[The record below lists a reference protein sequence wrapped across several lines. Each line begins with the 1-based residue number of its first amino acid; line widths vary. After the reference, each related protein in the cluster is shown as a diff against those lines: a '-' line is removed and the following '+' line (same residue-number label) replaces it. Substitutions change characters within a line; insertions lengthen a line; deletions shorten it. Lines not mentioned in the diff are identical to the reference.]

1 MEGPESEPVE
11 LLVNQLLQS
20 TSYDASSRVVK
31 CGKISHTCAVVGR
44 QSAGRTKVKLLS
56 IETTPNPNS
65 MKLNLDETLAKGVA
79 ITYTNEKRGDCPA
92 SIEKILAIPGVSSVF
107 RVADW
112 MAIQRKPTAGW
123 EGILSQARVVLEYAS
138 LNSAKPEAEETSDQK
153 WREVMVSVQY
163 FRDLPMLVKV
173 SSGSETTRLP
183 LPERFGQAIERA
195 TGASENMLM
204 ERKWRDEGLRYGEL
218 RDVGEAVV
226 REISAVYDEK
236 KLRELVERA
245 YHPDLHEPVK
255 GSREELGELAE
266 LIRAFES
273 PRWEERFAALKELG
287 RNATAQI
294 DSQALSLIVRATRD
308 PKMSIRRLA
317 VVFLGLIKTPAILA
331 PLCEALK
338 DEAVGVRRSAGD
350 ALTDIGDPKAIGP
363 MAETLK
369 DPNKLVR
376 WRASRFL
383 YELGDQSAL
392 PALREA
398 QDDLEFE
405 VAMQIRQAIERI
417 ESGKEGQGPVW
428 RQMTQTTN

>member
-1 MEGPESEPVE
+1 
-11 LLVNQLLQS
+11 
-20 TSYDASSRVVK
+20 
-31 CGKISHTCAVVGR
+31 
-44 QSAGRTKVKLLS
+44 VKLLS

-65 MKLNLDETLAKGVA
+65 MKLNLDERLAKGVA
-79 ITYTNEKRGDCPA
+79 IAYTHENRGDCPA
-92 SIEKILAIPGVSSVF
+92 YIDKILAIPGVSSVF
-107 RVADW
+107 RVEDF

-123 EGILSQARVVLEYAS
+123 EDILSQARAVFEYAS
-138 LNSAKPEAEETSDQK
+138 LNNAKPEPEETSENK
-153 WREVMVSVQY
+153 WREVTVSVQY

-195 TGASENMLM
+195 MGASENMLM
-204 ERKWRDEGLRYGEL
+204 ERKWIDEGLRYGEL
-218 RDVGEAVV
+218 RDIGEAVV

-236 KLRELVERA
+236 KLKELVERA
-245 YHPDLHEPVK
+245 YHPNLHEKVEA
-255 GSREELGELAE
+255 SREELVQ
-266 LIRAFES
+266 AFES
-273 PRWEERFAALKELG
+273 PKWEERFAALKELG

-294 DSQALSLIVRATRD
+294 DSQALSLIIRATKD

-317 VVFLGLIKTPAILA
+317 VVFLGLIKTPEVLA

-350 ALTDIGDPKAIGP
+350 ALTDLGDRQAIGP
-363 MAETLK
+363 MVETLN

-383 YELGDQSAL
+383 YELGDESAL

-398 QDDLEFE
+398 QGDREFE

-417 ESGKEGQGPVW
+417 ESGKVGQGSVW
-428 RQMTQTTN
+428 RQMTQGIN

>member
-1 MEGPESEPVE
+1 
-11 LLVNQLLQS
+11 
-20 TSYDASSRVVK
+20 
-31 CGKISHTCAVVGR
+31 
-44 QSAGRTKVKLLS
+44 VKLLS

-65 MKLNLDETLAKGVA
+65 MKLNLDDRLAKGVA
-79 ITYTNEKRGDCPA
+79 ITYTHENRGDCPA
-92 SIEKILAIPGVSSVF
+92 YIEKILAIPGVSSVF
-107 RVADW
+107 RVEDF

-123 EGILSQARVVLEYAS
+123 EDILSQARAALEYSS
-138 LNSAKPEAEETSDQK
+138 LNNAKPEPAGTSDK
-153 WREVMVSVQY
+153 EWREVKVSVQY

-173 SSGSETTRLP
+173 SSGNETTRLP

-195 TGASENMLM
+195 MSASENMLM
-204 ERKWRDEGLRYGEL
+204 ERKWIDEGLRYGDLSE
-218 RDVGEAVV
+218 VGEAVV

-236 KLRELVERA
+236 RLKELVERA
-245 YHPDLHEPVK
+245 YHPDLREKVK
-255 GSREELGELAE
+255 ASREELIQAV
-266 LIRAFES
+266 ES
-273 PRWEERFAALKELG
+273 PKWEERFAALKELG

-294 DSQALSLIVRATRD
+294 DSQALSLIVRATKD

-317 VVFLGLIKTPAILA
+317 VVFLGLIKTPEVLV

-363 MAETLK
+363 MIQTLK

-383 YELGDQSAL
+383 YELGDESAL

-398 QDDLEFE
+398 QDDREFE
-405 VAMQIRQAIERI
+405 VAMQVRQAIERI
-417 ESGKEGQGPVW
+417 ESGKVGQGSVW
-428 RQMTQTTN
+428 RQMTQGIN

>member
-1 MEGPESEPVE
+1 
-11 LLVNQLLQS
+11 
-20 TSYDASSRVVK
+20 
-31 CGKISHTCAVVGR
+31 
-44 QSAGRTKVKLLS
+44 
-56 IETTPNPNS
+56 
-65 MKLNLDETLAKGVA
+65 MKLNLDETLAKGIA
-79 ITYTNEKRGDCPA
+79 ITYTNDNRGDCPA

-107 RVADW
+107 RVEDF

-123 EGILSQARVVLEYAS
+123 EGILSQARAVLEYAG
-138 LNSAKPEAEETSDQK
+138 LNNAKPEPAGTSDNK

-183 LPERFGQAIERA
+183 LPERFGNAIERA
-195 TGASENMLM
+195 MGASENMLM
-204 ERKWRDEGLRYGEL
+204 ERKWKDEGLRYGEL
-218 RDVGEAVV
+218 RDVAEAVV

-236 KLRELVERA
+236 KLKELVERA
-245 YHPDLHEPVK
+245 YHPNVHEKVEA
-255 GSREELGELAE
+255 SREELVQ
-266 LIRAFES
+266 AFES
-273 PRWEERFAALKELG
+273 TKWEERFTALKELG

-294 DSQALSLIVRATRD
+294 DSQALTMIIRATKD

-317 VVFLGLIKTPAILA
+317 VVFLGLIKTPEVLA

-350 ALTDIGDPKAIGP
+350 ALTDLGDPKAIGP
-363 MAETLK
+363 MVETLN

-383 YELGDQSAL
+383 YELGDESAL
-392 PALREA
+392 PALRDA
-398 QDDLEFE
+398 QGDREFE

-417 ESGKEGQGPVW
+417 ESGKVGQGSVW
-428 RQMTQTTN
+428 RQMTQGIN

>member
-1 MEGPESEPVE
+1 M
-11 LLVNQLLQS
+11 
-20 TSYDASSRVVK
+20 
-31 CGKISHTCAVVGR
+31 
-44 QSAGRTKVKLLS
+44 KLLS

-65 MKLNLDETLAKGVA
+65 MKLNLDERLAKGVA
-79 ITYTNEKRGDCPA
+79 ITYTQENKGDCPA
-92 SIEKILAIPGVSSVF
+92 YIKKILAIPGISSVF
-107 RVADW
+107 RVEDF

-123 EGILSQARVVLEYAS
+123 EDILSQARAVLEYPS
-138 LNSAKPEAEETSDQK
+138 LNNAKPESEETSDNK
-153 WREVMVSVQY
+153 WREVTVAVQY

-183 LPERFGQAIERA
+183 LPERFGNAIERA
-195 TGASENMLM
+195 MGASENMLM
-204 ERKWRDEGLRYGEL
+204 ERKWKDEGLRYGDV

-236 KLRELVERA
+236 KLKELVERA
-245 YHPDLHEPVK
+245 YHPDLHEKVEA
-255 GSREELGELAE
+255 SQEELVQ
-266 LIRAFES
+266 AFES
-273 PRWEERFAALKELG
+273 PKWEERFAALKELG
-287 RNATAQI
+287 RNAQI
-294 DSQALSLIVRATRD
+294 DSQALSLIIRATKD

-317 VVFLGLIKTPAILA
+317 VVLLGLIKTPEVLA

-350 ALTDIGDPKAIGP
+350 ALTDLGDPNAIGP
-363 MAETLK
+363 MVETLK

-383 YELGDQSAL
+383 YELGDESVL

-398 QDDLEFE
+398 QDDREFE

-417 ESGKEGQGPVW
+417 ESGKVGQGSVW
-428 RQMTQTTN
+428 RQMTQGIN

>member
-1 MEGPESEPVE
+1 M
-11 LLVNQLLQS
+11 
-20 TSYDASSRVVK
+20 
-31 CGKISHTCAVVGR
+31 
-44 QSAGRTKVKLLS
+44 KLLS

-65 MKLNLDETLAKGVA
+65 MKLNLDERLAKGVA
-79 ITYTNEKRGDCPA
+79 ATYTHENSGDCPA
-92 SIEKILAIPGVSSVF
+92 YIEKILAIPGVSSVF
-107 RVADW
+107 RVEDF

-123 EGILSQARVVLEYAS
+123 EDILSQARAVLEYAG
-138 LNSAKPEAEETSDQK
+138 LNYTKPEPEEASDEK
-153 WREVMVSVQY
+153 WREVTVSVQY

-183 LPERFGQAIERA
+183 LPERFGHAIERA
-195 TGASENMLM
+195 MGASENMLM
-204 ERKWRDEGLRYGEL
+204 ERKWKDEGLRYGEL
-218 RDVGEAVV
+218 REVGEAVV

-236 KLRELVERA
+236 KLKELVERA
-245 YHPDLHEPVK
+245 YHPDLHEKVK
-255 GSREELGELAE
+255 ASRDELMQ
-266 LIRAFES
+266 AFES

-287 RNATAQI
+287 RHATAQI
-294 DSQALSLIVRATRD
+294 DSQALSLIIRATKD

-317 VVFLGLIKTPAILA
+317 VVFLGLIKTPEVIA

-350 ALTDIGDPKAIGP
+350 ALTDLGDPKAIGP
-363 MAETLK
+363 MVETLK

-383 YELGDQSAL
+383 YELGDESAL

-398 QDDLEFE
+398 QDDREFE

-417 ESGKEGQGPVW
+417 ESGKVGQGPVW
-428 RQMTQTTN
+428 RQMTQGIN

>member
-1 MEGPESEPVE
+1 M
-11 LLVNQLLQS
+11 
-20 TSYDASSRVVK
+20 
-31 CGKISHTCAVVGR
+31 
-44 QSAGRTKVKLLS
+44 KLLS

-65 MKLNLDETLAKGVA
+65 MKLNLDERLAKGVA
-79 ITYTNEKRGDCPA
+79 ITYTHENKGDCPA
-92 SIEKILAIPGVSSVF
+92 YIEKIIAIPGVSSVF
-107 RVADW
+107 RVEDF

-138 LNSAKPEAEETSDQK
+138 LNNTKPEAEETSDK
-153 WREVMVSVQY
+153 EWREVMVSVQY

-195 TGASENMLM
+195 IGASENMLM
-204 ERKWRDEGLRYGEL
+204 ERKWKDEGLRYGEL

-245 YHPDLHEPVK
+245 YHPDLREKVK
-255 GSREELGELAE
+255 ASWEELVELV
-266 LIRAFES
+266 RAFES
-273 PRWEERFAALKELG
+273 PQWEERFAALKELG
-287 RNATAQI
+287 RNAAAQI
-294 DSQALSLIVRATRD
+294 DSQALSLIIRATKD

-317 VVFLGLIKTPAILA
+317 VVFLGLIKTPEVLA

-350 ALTDIGDPKAIGP
+350 ALTDLGDRQAIGP
-363 MAETLK
+363 MVETLK

-383 YELGDQSAL
+383 YELGDESAL

-398 QDDLEFE
+398 QDDREFE

-417 ESGKEGQGPVW
+417 ESGKVGQGPVW
-428 RQMTQTTN
+428 RQMTQGTN